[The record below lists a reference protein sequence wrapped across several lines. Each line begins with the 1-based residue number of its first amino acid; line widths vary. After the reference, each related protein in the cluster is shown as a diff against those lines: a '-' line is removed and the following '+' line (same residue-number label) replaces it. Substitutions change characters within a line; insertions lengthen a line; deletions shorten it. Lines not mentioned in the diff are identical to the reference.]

1 LLIFIFILG
10 YIAIA
15 FEDLFKINKAAI
27 SLLMG
32 VLCWI
37 ILIISNHN
45 INVVEQLQI
54 SFSEISSILFF
65 LLGAMT
71 IVELIDAYDGFDLIA
86 QKLSIKNN
94 IFFIAAI
101 VGITFFLSAILDNL
115 TTTIVMITIIRQLIP
130 DKNIRLYLASLIILA
145 ANAGGCW
152 SPMGDITTTMLWVG
166 GQISELSIIKKLFLP
181 AIISITI
188 PTTFVALKFRKQRII
203 TAALETL
210 NKQKVSKNQSKLIL
224 IIGILLL
231 LLVPFLKTAFH
242 VPPFMGILLGLGI
255 LWFITEIINNI
266 NGHQQSHLLTV
277 SNALQRIDTPSI
289 LFFLGILLSVAAL
302 HTNGN
307 LLSLS
312 NYLTATIPNNN
323 IVILILGAISAII
336 DNVPLVSAVQ
346 GMYTLQQYP
355 QDSFMWHF
363 LAYCTGTGGSMLVIG
378 SAAGVAA
385 MGLENIHFGWYLKRF
400 TWLALIS
407 YLVGAWVCL
416 MM

>member
-1 LLIFIFILG
+1 MLIFIFILG

-255 LWFITEIINNI
+255 LWFITEIIKNI

>member
-224 IIGILLL
+224 IIGILVL

-277 SNALQRIDTPSI
+277 SNALQRIDTPSV

-307 LLSLS
+307 LLALS
-312 NYLTATIPNNN
+312 NYLTAAIPNNN

-355 QDSFMWHF
+355 HDSFMWHF

-385 MGLENIHFGWYLKRF
+385 MGLEDIHFGWYLKRF

>member
-1 LLIFIFILG
+1 LLIIIFILG
-10 YIAIA
+10 YLAIA
-15 FEDLFKINKAAI
+15 FEDFFKINKAAI
-27 SLLMG
+27 ALLMG

-37 ILIISNHN
+37 ILIINGHIIN
-45 INVVEQLQI
+45 IAETLQKE
-54 SFSEISSILFF
+54 FSEISSILFF

-86 QKLSIKNN
+86 KKLNIKNSVL
-94 IFFIAAI
+94 FITI
-101 VGITFFLSAILDNL
+101 VVGITFFLSAILDNL
-115 TTTIVMITIIRQLIP
+115 TTTIVMITIIKQLVP

-166 GQISELSIIKKLFLP
+166 GQISEVAIIKKLFLP
-181 AIISITI
+181 AIISIALPTI
-188 PTTFVALKFRKQRII
+188 FIAFKFRKQQI
-203 TAALETL
+203 TTGTLETL
-210 NKQKVSKNQSKLIL
+210 GKEIVSKNQSKLIL
-224 IIGILLL
+224 VIGILSL
-231 LLVPFLKTAFH
+231 LLVPLLKTFFH
-242 VPPFMGILLGLGI
+242 IPPFMGILFGLGI
-255 LWFITEIINNI
+255 LWLLTEIIKNI

-302 HTNGN
+302 HANGN
-307 LLSLS
+307 LLQLS
-312 NYLTATIPNNN
+312 NYLTTAIPNNN
-323 IVILILGAISAII
+323 VVILIMGGISAII

-407 YLVGAWVCL
+407 YLVGAVVCL
-416 MM
+416 LG